1 MHVGIL
7 PNYWQCYS
15 STRTTCSKLIR
26 QPLYFMV
33 ALEGHTR
40 RKYWR
45 QISWKISRLSPML
58 RNVMSATSP
67 VRETW
72 RQILCLRLHPMAQ
85 KGHQRFLFYFIF
97 LFYLPTDAAELC
109 WIQFNSIQHD
119 IYFIHLWTRKGMSEY
134 DKQITITC
142 AHSDENKV
150 IKWKPKIGNTS
161 MYNIKWEYEA
171 VRVS

>member
-1 MHVGIL
+1 MDSQSVITDSQSVITDSQRG
-7 PNYWQCYS
+7 P
-15 STRTTCSKLIR
+15 
-26 QPLYFMV
+26 
-33 ALEGHTR
+33 LEGAIFR
-40 RKYWR
+40 
-45 QISWKISRLSPML
+45 S
-58 RNVMSATSP
+58 
-67 VRETW
+67 
-72 RQILCLRLHPMAQ
+72 LCLVVCIYTYRWHSALDGGPAIYTSHASINRVWIRNN
-85 KGHQRFLFYFIF
+85 GLWIRNNGLWIRNNG
-97 LFYLPTDAAELC
+97 LWIRNNGLWIRNNGL